1 MALSH
6 LQVRKVNAER
16 RPRVK
21 GRFVKK
27 GEMGELYDG
36 ERGFEGLLD
45 FPESDNEFFSVLC

>member
-1 MALSH
+1 
-6 LQVRKVNAER
+6 VRKVNAER

-36 ERGFEGLLD
+36 EGGFEGLLD